1 MSSKKDFY
9 EILGVKKD
17 ATKDEIRKAYK
28 KLALKWHPDK
38 NPENKKEA
46 EEKFKEIAE
55 AYSVLSDPD
64 KKKEYDNRDSIP
76 NFENFKFTNDDF
88 DPFSMFNDFF
98 KSDND
103 FANFDKFGFKH
114 DNFDINKHHS
124 NIQKEMEEFH
134 KKFADMHLRGFNR
147 GFSSNMFSHGF
158 DDDPFNDDFFNFD
171 NHMNMNMNMNRS
183 KTNNNN
189 NKNMNRHDSF
199 GDDNDNFEQ
208 QNFRE
213 DDEEPKA
220 KKITYMVDGK
230 KITRTE
236 EPYYED
242 DGSVKMHVREEN
254 EDGEVV
260 EYDE

>member
-1 MSSKKDFY
+1 MSSKKDYY
-9 EILGVKKD
+9 EVLGLKKD

-28 KLALKWHPDK
+28 KLAIKWHPDK

-64 KKKEYDNRDSIP
+64 KKKEYDNRDSSP
-76 NFENFKFTNDDF
+76 NFQGFEFNSNF

-98 KSDND
+98 KTDND
-103 FANFDKFGFKH
+103 FGNFDKFGF
-114 DNFDINKHHS
+114 NKFNSGFSHRS
-124 NIQKEMEEFH
+124 NIEKEIEEIH
-134 KKFADMHLRGFNR
+134 KKFANMRMGGSRQNN
-147 GFSSNMFSHGF
+147 FSDNFFSRGF
-158 DDDPFNDDFFNFD
+158 DDDPFSDEFFNFG
-171 NHMNMNMNMNRS
+171 NSSNIR
-183 KTNNNN
+183 NNNYH
-189 NKNMNRHDSF
+189 HDSF
-199 GDDNDNFEQ
+199 GNDNFGN
-208 QNFRE
+208 QNF

-220 KKITYMVDGK
+220 RKITYEVEGK

-242 DGSVKMHVREEN
+242 DGTVKIHVKEEN

>member
-1 MSSKKDFY
+1 MSDKKDFY
-9 EILGVKKD
+9 EVLGVKKD

-64 KKKEYDNRDSIP
+64 KKKEYDNRGSSQ
-76 NFENFKFTNDDF
+76 NFEDFHFSSNF
-88 DPFSMFNDFF
+88 DPFSMFNDLF
-98 KSDND
+98 KNDED
-103 FANFDKFGFKH
+103 FANFSNFGNIGFNH
-114 DNFDINKHHS
+114 DNFGKMNHHS
-124 NIQKEMEEFH
+124 NIQKEMEEIHKRFNNMQMGGFH
-134 KKFADMHLRGFNR
+134 R
-147 GFSSNMFSHGF
+147 GFSDNLFSHGF

-171 NHMNMNMNMNRS
+171 NMMNNNRNR
-183 KTNNNN
+183 NNNN
-189 NKNMNRHDSF
+189 NRNNHDPF
-199 GDDNDNFEQ
+199 RNDNFEQ
-208 QNFRE
+208 QNF

-220 KKITYMVDGK
+220 KKITYVVDGK

-236 EPYYED
+236 EPFYDD
-242 DGSVKMHVREEN
+242 DGSVKIRVKEEN

-260 EYDE
+260 EYVE

>member
-183 KTNNNN
+183 KTNNSN
-189 NKNMNRHDSF
+189 NKNMNTRDSF

-242 DGSVKMHVREEN
+242 DGSVKIHVREEN

>member
-17 ATKDEIRKAYK
+17 ATKDEIKKAYR

-103 FANFDKFGFKH
+103 FANFNKFGFNH

-158 DDDPFNDDFFNFD
+158 DDAPFNDDFFNFD
-171 NHMNMNMNMNRS
+171 NHMNMNMNRS
-183 KTNNNN
+183 KTNNN

-199 GDDNDNFEQ
+199 GEDNDNFGQ
-208 QNFRE
+208 QDFRE

-242 DGSVKMHVREEN
+242 DGSVKIHVREEN

>member
-17 ATKDEIRKAYK
+17 ATKEEIRKAYK

-64 KKKEYDNRDSIP
+64 KRKEYDNRDSIP

-98 KSDND
+98 KSDKD
-103 FANFDKFGFKH
+103 FDNFGNFGFKH

-124 NIQKEMEEFH
+124 NIIKEMEEFH
-134 KKFADMHLRGFNR
+134 KKFADMHLGGFNR
-147 GFSSNMFSHGF
+147 GFSNNMFSHNF
-158 DDDPFNDDFFNFD
+158 EDDPFNDDFFNFG
-171 NHMNMNMNMNRS
+171 NNINMNFNRS

-189 NKNMNRHDSF
+189 TNNNMNRHDSF
-199 GDDNDNFEQ
+199 
-208 QNFRE
+208 E
-213 DDEEPKA
+213 DEEEPKA

-242 DGSVKMHVREEN
+242 DGSVRIHVREEN

>member
-17 ATKDEIRKAYK
+17 ATKDEIKKAYR

-103 FANFDKFGFKH
+103 FANFNKFGFNH

-134 KKFADMHLRGFNR
+134 KKFGDMHLRGFNR

-171 NHMNMNMNMNRS
+171 NHMNMNMNRS

-199 GDDNDNFEQ
+199 GEDNDNFGQ
-208 QNFRE
+208 QDFRE

-242 DGSVKMHVREEN
+242 DGSVRIHVREEN

>member
-1 MSSKKDFY
+1 MNSQDKKDYY
-9 EILGVKKD
+9 EVLGVSKD

-64 KKKEYDNRDSIP
+64 KKKEYDNRGTSA
-76 NFENFKFTNDDF
+76 FETFEFNTDNF

-98 KSDND
+98 KNDN
-103 FANFDKFGFKH
+103 FESFGKFGFGH
-114 DNFDINKHHS
+114 NNFDLKNHHS
-124 NIQKEMEEFH
+124 NIAKEMEEIN
-134 KKFADMHLRGFNR
+134 KKFANMRTGNMG
-147 GFSSNMFSHGF
+147 GFSDNFFSNDF
-158 DDDPFNDDFFNFD
+158 DKDPFNDDFFNFENFGNNNNIR
-171 NHMNMNMNMNRS
+171 NHS
-183 KTNNNN
+183 NNNN
-189 NKNMNRHDSF
+189 NHHHGHN
-199 GDDNDNFEQ
+199 DDFEEQDFNND
-208 QNFRE
+208 
-213 DDEEPKA
+213 DDEPKI

-242 DGSVKMHVREEN
+242 DGTVKIHVKEEN
-254 EDGEVV
+254 EDGDAV
-260 EYDE
+260 EYFE

>member
-242 DGSVKMHVREEN
+242 DGSVKIHVREEN

>member
-64 KKKEYDNRDSIP
+64 KRKEYDNRDSIP

-98 KSDND
+98 KTDKDFDN
-103 FANFDKFGFKH
+103 FGTFGNFGFKH

-134 KKFADMHLRGFNR
+134 KKFSNMNLGGFSR
-147 GFSSNMFSHGF
+147 GFSNNMFSHNF
-158 DDDPFNDDFFNFD
+158 DDDPFNDDFFNFGND
-171 NHMNMNMNMNRS
+171 INMNFNRS
-183 KTNNNN
+183 KTNNNAN
-189 NKNMNRHDSF
+189 NNTNNNMNRHDSF
-199 GDDNDNFEQ
+199 
-208 QNFRE
+208 E
-213 DDEEPKA
+213 DEEEPKA

-242 DGSVKMHVREEN
+242 DGSVRIHVREEN

>member
-189 NKNMNRHDSF
+189 NKNMNTRDSF

-242 DGSVKMHVREEN
+242 DGSVKIHVREEN

>member
-189 NKNMNRHDSF
+189 KNMNRHDSF
-199 GDDNDNFEQ
+199 GDDNNNFEQ
-208 QNFRE
+208 QNFGE
-213 DDEEPKA
+213 GDEEPKA

-242 DGSVKMHVREEN
+242 DGSVKIHVREEN

>member
-1 MSSKKDFY
+1 MSSKKDYY
-9 EILGVKKD
+9 EVLGLKKD

-28 KLALKWHPDK
+28 KLAIKWHPDK

-64 KKKEYDNRDSIP
+64 KKKEYDNRDSSP
-76 NFENFKFTNDDF
+76 NFQGFEFNSNFE
-88 DPFSMFNDFF
+88 PFSMFNDFF
-98 KSDND
+98 KTDND
-103 FANFDKFGFKH
+103 FGNFDKFGF
-114 DNFDINKHHS
+114 NKFNSGFSHHS
-124 NIQKEMEEFH
+124 NIEKEIKEIH
-134 KKFADMHLRGFNR
+134 KKFANMRMGNMG
-147 GFSSNMFSHGF
+147 GFSDNFFSSDF
-158 DDDPFNDDFFNFD
+158 DKDPFNDDFFNFG
-171 NHMNMNMNMNRS
+171 NFG
-183 KTNNNN
+183 NNNN
-189 NKNMNRHDSF
+189 IRNHSNNNNHHHH
-199 GDDNDNFEQ
+199 GHNDDFEEQDFNND
-208 QNFRE
+208 
-213 DDEEPKA
+213 DDEPKI

-242 DGSVKMHVREEN
+242 DGSVRIHVREEN

>member
-171 NHMNMNMNMNRS
+171 NHMNMNMNRS
-183 KTNNNN
+183 KANNNNN
-189 NKNMNRHDSF
+189 NKNMNKRDSF

-242 DGSVKMHVREEN
+242 DGSVKIHVREEN

>member
-64 KKKEYDNRDSIP
+64 KRKEYDNRDSIP

-98 KSDND
+98 KTDKDFDN
-103 FANFDKFGFKH
+103 FGTFGNFGFKH
-114 DNFDINKHHS
+114 DNFDTNKHHS

-134 KKFADMHLRGFNR
+134 KKFANVNLGGFSR
-147 GFSSNMFSHGF
+147 GFSNNMFSHNF
-158 DDDPFNDDFFNFD
+158 DDDPFNDDFFNFGND
-171 NHMNMNMNMNRS
+171 INMNFNRS
-183 KTNNNN
+183 KTNNNTN
-189 NKNMNRHDSF
+189 NNENNNMNRHDSF
-199 GDDNDNFEQ
+199 
-208 QNFRE
+208 E
-213 DDEEPKA
+213 DEEEPKA

-242 DGSVKMHVREEN
+242 DGSVRIHVREEN

>member
-242 DGSVKMHVREEN
+242 DGTVKIHVREEN

>member
-1 MSSKKDFY
+1 MNSQDKKDYY
-9 EILGVKKD
+9 EVLGVSKD

-64 KKKEYDNRDSIP
+64 KKKEYDNRGTSA
-76 NFENFKFTNDDF
+76 FETFEFNTDNF

-98 KSDND
+98 KNDN
-103 FANFDKFGFKH
+103 FESFGKFGFGH
-114 DNFDINKHHS
+114 NNFDLKSHHS
-124 NIQKEMEEFH
+124 NIAKEMEEIN
-134 KKFADMHLRGFNR
+134 KKFENMRMGNMG
-147 GFSSNMFSHGF
+147 GFSDNFFSSDF
-158 DDDPFNDDFFNFD
+158 DKDPFNDDFFNFG
-171 NHMNMNMNMNRS
+171 NFG
-183 KTNNNN
+183 NNNN
-189 NKNMNRHDSF
+189 IRNHANNSNNFNHHH
-199 GDDNDNFEQ
+199 GHNDDFEEQDFNND
-208 QNFRE
+208 
-213 DDEEPKA
+213 DDEPKI

-242 DGSVKMHVREEN
+242 DGNVKIHVKEEN
-254 EDGEVV
+254 EDGDVV
-260 EYDE
+260 EYFE

>member
-103 FANFDKFGFKH
+103 FANFNKFGFKH

-189 NKNMNRHDSF
+189 NKNMNTRDSF

-242 DGSVKMHVREEN
+242 DGTVKIHVREEN

>member
-17 ATKDEIRKAYK
+17 ATKDEIKKAYR

-189 NKNMNRHDSF
+189 KNMNRHDSF

-242 DGSVKMHVREEN
+242 DGTVKIHVREEN

>member
-171 NHMNMNMNMNRS
+171 NHMNMNMNRS

-189 NKNMNRHDSF
+189 NKNMNRRDSF

-242 DGSVKMHVREEN
+242 DGTVKIHVREEN

>member
-103 FANFDKFGFKH
+103 FTNFDKFGFKH

-183 KTNNNN
+183 KTNNSN
-189 NKNMNRHDSF
+189 NKNMNTRDSF

-242 DGSVKMHVREEN
+242 DGTVKIHVREEN

>member
-17 ATKDEIRKAYK
+17 ATKEEIRKAYK

-64 KKKEYDNRDSIP
+64 KRKEYDNRDSIP

-98 KSDND
+98 KSDKD
-103 FANFDKFGFKH
+103 FDNFGNFGNFGSKH

-124 NIQKEMEEFH
+124 NIIKEMEEFH
-134 KKFADMHLRGFNR
+134 KKFADMHLGGFNR
-147 GFSSNMFSHGF
+147 GFSNNMFSHNF
-158 DDDPFNDDFFNFD
+158 EDDPFNDNFFNFG
-171 NHMNMNMNMNRS
+171 NNINMNFNRS

-189 NKNMNRHDSF
+189 TNNNMNRHDSF
-199 GDDNDNFEQ
+199 
-208 QNFRE
+208 E
-213 DDEEPKA
+213 DEEEPKA

-242 DGSVKMHVREEN
+242 DGSVRIHVREEN

>member
-64 KKKEYDNRDSIP
+64 KRKEYDNRDSIP

-98 KSDND
+98 KTDKDLPIKISIISELSVILDLNTIILIQINIIQISKKKWK
-103 FANFDKFGFKH
+103 NF
-114 DNFDINKHHS
+114 I
-124 NIQKEMEEFH
+124 
-134 KKFADMHLRGFNR
+134 
-147 GFSSNMFSHGF
+147 
-158 DDDPFNDDFFNFD
+158 
-171 NHMNMNMNMNRS
+171 
-183 KTNNNN
+183 
-189 NKNMNRHDSF
+189 KNLV
-199 GDDNDNFEQ
+199 
-208 QNFRE
+208 
-213 DDEEPKA
+213 
-220 KKITYMVDGK
+220 I
-230 KITRTE
+230 
-236 EPYYED
+236 
-242 DGSVKMHVREEN
+242 
-254 EDGEVV
+254 
-260 EYDE
+260 

>member
-189 NKNMNRHDSF
+189 NKNMNTRDSF

-242 DGSVKMHVREEN
+242 DGTVKIHVREEN

>member
-171 NHMNMNMNMNRS
+171 NHMNMNMNRS

-189 NKNMNRHDSF
+189 NKNMNTRDSF

-242 DGSVKMHVREEN
+242 DGTVKIHVREEN